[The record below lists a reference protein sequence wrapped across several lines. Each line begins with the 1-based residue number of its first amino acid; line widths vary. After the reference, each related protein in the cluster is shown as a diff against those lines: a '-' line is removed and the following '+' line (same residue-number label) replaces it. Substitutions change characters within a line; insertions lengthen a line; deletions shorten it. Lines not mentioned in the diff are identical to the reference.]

1 MTAVEVAE
9 GSKLRILEAAAQIA
23 AESGYEGTTISKVV
37 KRSGLPVSSV
47 YWFFKDKDEL
57 LAEVVRH
64 SFETWLAEQPR
75 WEPLPKGVSVG
86 EGLRAILS
94 RSVLSLAAAPDFIR
108 IGMMLTLE
116 RREVEPAARSLFL
129 ATRIAVEDDIT
140 QWFTKAMGARKV
152 KRAPDLPREL
162 ARIVIAGTD
171 GLFLA
176 HQIHDVEDP
185 GTYVDI
191 LAAIVEAAIAA
202 A

>member
-1 MTAVEVAE
+1 MTEAEVRE
-9 GSKLRILEAAAQIA
+9 SSKLRILEAAAQIA

-64 SFETWLAEQPR
+64 SFDTWIAQQPP
-75 WEPLPKGVSVG
+75 WEPLPKGVPVG
-86 EGLRAILS
+86 EGLRAILD
-94 RSVLSLAAAPDFIR
+94 RSVLSLTAAPDFMR

-116 RREVEPAARSLFL
+116 GREVEPAGREIFVQ
-129 ATRIAVEDDIT
+129 TRIAVEDEIA
-140 QWFTKAMGARKV
+140 QWFTKAIGARKV
-152 KRAPDLPREL
+152 KRAPGLPREL

-171 GLFLA
+171 GIFLT
-176 HQIHDVEDP
+176 HQIHEVDNPIE
-185 GTYVDI
+185 YVDI
-191 LAAIVEAAIAA
+191 LVAIVEAAIAA